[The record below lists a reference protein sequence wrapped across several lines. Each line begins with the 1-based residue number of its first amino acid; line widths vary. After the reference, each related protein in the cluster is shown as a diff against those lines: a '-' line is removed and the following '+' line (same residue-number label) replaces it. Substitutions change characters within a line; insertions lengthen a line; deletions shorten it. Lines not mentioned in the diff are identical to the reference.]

1 VASTL
6 TTAHAAVFAA
16 VSGLSGFSGIIDHEV
31 TPDQMPTPT
40 ALTVSPGGKT
50 ATDYNIFARVWSS
63 TQADPDGA
71 SVALDTLT
79 EAVEA
84 AMPSAFVLGEWV
96 VQFSPD
102 HTAWV
107 SQSTISVPR
116 TDF

>member
-1 VASTL
+1 VPSTL
-6 TTAHAAVFAA
+6 TSAHAAVFAA
-16 VSGLSGFSGIIDHEV
+16 VAGLSGFGGILDHEV
-31 TPDQMPTPT
+31 TPDQTPTPT
-40 ALTVSPGGKT
+40 ALTVSAAGKT
-50 ATDYNIFARVWSS
+50 PTDYKVFARVWSS

-71 SVALDTLT
+71 SAALDLLT

-84 AMPSAFVLGEWV
+84 AMPSAFVVGEWV